1 MGRAL
6 DSQHLFHD
14 VAYERHLVDSPS
26 EIYQFNDRVLVPT
39 NTRDSE
45 SPEIPRT
52 PTPTATD
59 DPFYDETTA
68 AGLFDHAGVEEAATN
83 YDFPSGVFVD
93 LTRCYSPACMF
104 DESPC
109 YSYLCPKRLALTVS
123 IYTHIYRR
131 WSWILNGPPLKRQ
144 ERDQNSSNLE
154 RSSLSAS
161 SLQYQRPRELWIDT
175 VGPHVRQSIS
185 TIEWKRQEAIF
196 ELIFTEDNFVRTMEY
211 VNEASHCTIN
221 MLVSFPK

>member
-45 SPEIPRT
+45 SPEIPP
-52 PTPTATD
+52 PTPTTTD
-59 DPFYDETTA
+59 SFDDETTA
-68 AGLFDHAGVEEAATN
+68 AALFEHDIDTTSTSAATN
-83 YDFPSGVFVD
+83 HDFPSGVFVD

-109 YSYLCPKRLALTVS
+109 YSYLCPKRIALTV
-123 IYTHIYRR
+123 
-131 WSWILNGPPLKRQ
+131 
-144 ERDQNSSNLE
+144 
-154 RSSLSAS
+154 
-161 SLQYQRPRELWIDT
+161 
-175 VGPHVRQSIS
+175 
-185 TIEWKRQEAIF
+185 
-196 ELIFTEDNFVRTMEY
+196 
-211 VNEASHCTIN
+211 C
-221 MLVSFPK
+221 